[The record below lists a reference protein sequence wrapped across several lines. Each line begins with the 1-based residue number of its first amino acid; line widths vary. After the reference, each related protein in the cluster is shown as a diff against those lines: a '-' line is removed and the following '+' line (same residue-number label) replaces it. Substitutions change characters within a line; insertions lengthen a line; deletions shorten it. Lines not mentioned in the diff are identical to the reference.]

1 MRAAGLRPE
10 DYEGD
15 DVEVWPENWPAV
27 EVFVRMNTQWA
38 VGMSGPTGLNYLVL
52 FDLLDRAGHVGPEWD
67 RMFDDVRVLEREALS
82 VMRENND

>member
-27 EVFVRMNTQWA
+27 EVFVRMNTQWI
-38 VGMSGPTGLNYLVL
+38 VGMSGQTGLNYLVL
-52 FDLLDRAGHVGPEWD
+52 FDLLDRAGYVGPEWD